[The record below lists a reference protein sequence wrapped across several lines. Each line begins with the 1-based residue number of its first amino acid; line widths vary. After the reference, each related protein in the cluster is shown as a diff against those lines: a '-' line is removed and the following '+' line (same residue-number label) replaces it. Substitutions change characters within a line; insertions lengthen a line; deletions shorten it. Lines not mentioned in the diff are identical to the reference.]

1 MKNKSIFFIIL
12 FIIIISRSSILNL
25 INNTF
30 KIFLNK
36 DNTLEINYLNDEITR
51 LKEEYNKLLDFKNN
65 INIDE
70 TYTIT
75 NVYKNNYGFDKLII
89 NGDNYNLYDEVLT
102 TEGLIGYIS
111 KINNKY
117 SEISYIYNTKVPV
130 RINDNY
136 GKIISSDKD
145 NNIIISEIDNV
156 NLNDPVYSVNNS
168 YIGKVIKID
177 NMDLNTTITVKP
189 IDLKNIDYVLV
200 RSV

>member
-1 MKNKSIFFIIL
+1 MKNKSIFFLIL
-12 FIIIISRSSILNL
+12 LIIIISRNSILNL

-30 KIFLNK
+30 KIFLIK
-36 DNTLEINYLNDEITR
+36 DNTLEINYLNNEITR
-51 LKEEYNKLLDFKNN
+51 LKKEYNNLLDFKNN

-70 TYTIT
+70 TCTIT

-102 TEGLIGYIS
+102 KEGLIGYIS

-145 NNIIISEIDNV
+145 NNIIISEIDNA
-156 NLNDPVYSVNNS
+156 NLNDSVYSVNNS

>member
-1 MKNKSIFFIIL
+1 MKNKSIFFLIL
-12 FIIIISRSSILNL
+12 LIIIISRNSILNL

-30 KIFLNK
+30 KIFLIK
-36 DNTLEINYLNDEITR
+36 DNTLEINYLNNEITR
-51 LKEEYNKLLDFKNN
+51 LKEEYNNLLDFKNN

-70 TYTIT
+70 TCTIT

-102 TEGLIGYIS
+102 KEGLIGYIS

-145 NNIIISEIDNV
+145 NNIIISEIDNA
-156 NLNDPVYSVNNS
+156 NLNDSVYSVNNS

>member
-1 MKNKSIFFIIL
+1 MKNKSIFFLIL
-12 FIIIISRSSILNL
+12 LIIIISRNSILNL

-30 KIFLNK
+30 KIFLIK
-36 DNTLEINYLNDEITR
+36 DNTLEINYLNNEITR

-65 INIDE
+65 ISIDE
-70 TYTIT
+70 TCTIT

-89 NGDNYNLYDEVLT
+89 NGDNFNLYDEVLT
-102 TEGLIGYIS
+102 KEGLIGYIS

-145 NNIIISEIDNV
+145 NNIIISEIDNA
-156 NLNDPVYSVNNS
+156 NLNDSVYSVNNS

>member
-1 MKNKSIFFIIL
+1 MKNKSIFFLIL
-12 FIIIISRSSILNL
+12 LIIIISRNSILNL

-30 KIFLNK
+30 KIFLIK
-36 DNTLEINYLNDEITR
+36 DNTLEINYLNNEITR
-51 LKEEYNKLLDFKNN
+51 LKEEYNNLLDFKNN
-65 INIDE
+65 ISIDE
-70 TYTIT
+70 TCTIT

-102 TEGLIGYIS
+102 NEGLIGYIS

-130 RINDNY
+130 RINNNY

-145 NNIIISEIDNV
+145 NNIIISEIDNA
-156 NLNDPVYSVNNS
+156 NLNDSVYSVNNS

>member
-1 MKNKSIFFIIL
+1 MKNKSIFFLIL
-12 FIIIISRSSILNL
+12 LIIIISRNSILNL

-36 DNTLEINYLNDEITR
+36 DNTLEINYLNNEITR

-65 INIDE
+65 ISIDE
-70 TYTIT
+70 TCTIT

-102 TEGLIGYIS
+102 KEGLIGYIS

-130 RINDNY
+130 RINNNY

-145 NNIIISEIDNV
+145 NNIIISEIDNA
-156 NLNDPVYSVNNS
+156 NLNDSVYSVNNS
-168 YIGKVIKID
+168 YIGKVTKID

>member
-1 MKNKSIFFIIL
+1 MKNKAIFFMIL
-12 FIIIISRSSILNL
+12 FIIIISRNSILNL

-30 KIFLNK
+30 KILQNK
-36 DNTLEINYLNDEITR
+36 DNTLEINYLTNEITQ

-70 TYTIT
+70 TYIIT

-111 KINNKY
+111 KINNQH

-136 GKIISSDKD
+136 GKIISNDKD

-156 NLNDPVYSVNNS
+156 NLNDSVYSVNNS

-177 NMDLNTTITVKP
+177 NMDLNTRITVKP
-189 IDLKNIDYVLV
+189 INLKNIDYVLV

>member
-70 TYTIT
+70 DYTIT

>member
-1 MKNKSIFFIIL
+1 MKNKSIFFLIL
-12 FIIIISRSSILNL
+12 FIIIISCNSILNL

-36 DNTLEINYLNDEITR
+36 DNTLEINYLNNEITR

-70 TYTIT
+70 TYIIT

-102 TEGLIGYIS
+102 KEGLIGYIS

-130 RINDNY
+130 RINNNY

-145 NNIIISEIDNV
+145 NNIIISEIDNA
-156 NLNDPVYSVNNS
+156 NLNDSVYSVNNS

>member
-1 MKNKSIFFIIL
+1 MKNKSIFFLIL
-12 FIIIISRSSILNL
+12 LIIIISRNSILNL

-30 KIFLNK
+30 
-36 DNTLEINYLNDEITR
+36 NYLNDEITR

-70 TYTIT
+70 TCTIT

-102 TEGLIGYIS
+102 NEGLIGYIS

-156 NLNDPVYSVNNS
+156 NLNDSVYSVNNS

>member
-1 MKNKSIFFIIL
+1 MKNKSIFFLIL
-12 FIIIISRSSILNL
+12 LIIIISRNSILNI

-36 DNTLEINYLNDEITR
+36 DNTLEINYLNNEITR
-51 LKEEYNKLLDFKNN
+51 LKEEYNNLLDFKNN
-65 INIDE
+65 ISIDE
-70 TYTIT
+70 TCTIT

-102 TEGLIGYIS
+102 NEGLIGYIS

-130 RINDNY
+130 RINNNY

-145 NNIIISEIDNV
+145 NNIIISEIDNA
-156 NLNDPVYSVNNS
+156 NLNDSVYSVNNS

>member
-30 KIFLNK
+30 KLYLNK

-70 TYTIT
+70 AYTIT

-145 NNIIISEIDNV
+145 NNIIISEIDNA

>member
-1 MKNKSIFFIIL
+1 MKNKSIFFLIL
-12 FIIIISRSSILNL
+12 LIIIISRNSILNL

-36 DNTLEINYLNDEITR
+36 DNTLEINYLNNEITR

-70 TYTIT
+70 TYIIT

-102 TEGLIGYIS
+102 KEGLIGYIS

-130 RINDNY
+130 RINNNY

-145 NNIIISEIDNV
+145 NNIIISEIDNA
-156 NLNDPVYSVNNS
+156 NLNDSVYSVNNS

>member
-1 MKNKSIFFIIL
+1 MKNKSIFFLIL
-12 FIIIISRSSILNL
+12 LIIIISRNSILNL

-36 DNTLEINYLNDEITR
+36 DNTLEINYLNNEITR

-70 TYTIT
+70 TCTIT

-102 TEGLIGYIS
+102 NEGLIGYIS

-145 NNIIISEIDNV
+145 NNIIISEIDDA
-156 NLNDPVYSVNNS
+156 NLNDSVYSVNNS

>member
-1 MKNKSIFFIIL
+1 MKNKSIFFLILLIIIL
-12 FIIIISRSSILNL
+12 SRNSILNL

-30 KIFLNK
+30 KIFLIK
-36 DNTLEINYLNDEITR
+36 DNTLEINYLNNEITR

-65 INIDE
+65 ISIDE
-70 TYTIT
+70 TCTIT

-102 TEGLIGYIS
+102 KEGLIGYIS

-130 RINDNY
+130 RINNNY

-145 NNIIISEIDNV
+145 NNIIISEIDNA
-156 NLNDPVYSVNNS
+156 NLNDSVYSVNNS

>member
-1 MKNKSIFFIIL
+1 MKNKLIFFLIL
-12 FIIIISRSSILNL
+12 LIIIISRNSILNL

-30 KIFLNK
+30 KIFLIK
-36 DNTLEINYLNDEITR
+36 DNTLEINYLNNEITR

-65 INIDE
+65 ISIDE
-70 TYTIT
+70 TCTIT

-102 TEGLIGYIS
+102 KEGLIGYIS

-145 NNIIISEIDNV
+145 NNIIISEIDNA
-156 NLNDPVYSVNNS
+156 NLNDSVYSVNNS

>member
-1 MKNKSIFFIIL
+1 MKNKSIFFLIL
-12 FIIIISRSSILNL
+12 LIIIISRNSILNI

-36 DNTLEINYLNDEITR
+36 DNTLEINYLNNEITR

-65 INIDE
+65 ISIDE
-70 TYTIT
+70 TCTIT

-102 TEGLIGYIS
+102 NEGLIGYIS

-130 RINDNY
+130 RINNNY

-145 NNIIISEIDNV
+145 NNIIISEIDNA
-156 NLNDPVYSVNNS
+156 NLNDSVYSVNNS

>member
-1 MKNKSIFFIIL
+1 MKNKSIFFLIL
-12 FIIIISRSSILNL
+12 LIIIISRNSILNL

-36 DNTLEINYLNDEITR
+36 DNTLEINYLNNEITR

-65 INIDE
+65 ISIDE
-70 TYTIT
+70 TCTIT

-102 TEGLIGYIS
+102 KEGIIGYIS

-145 NNIIISEIDNV
+145 NNIIISEIDNA
-156 NLNDPVYSVNNS
+156 NLNDSVYSVNNS

>member
-1 MKNKSIFFIIL
+1 MKNKSIFFLIL
-12 FIIIISRSSILNL
+12 LVVIISRNSILNL

-30 KIFLNK
+30 KIFLIK
-36 DNTLEINYLNDEITR
+36 DNTLEINYLNNEITR

-65 INIDE
+65 ISIDE
-70 TYTIT
+70 TCTIT

-102 TEGLIGYIS
+102 KEGLIGYIS

-130 RINDNY
+130 RINNNY

-145 NNIIISEIDNV
+145 NNIIISEIDDA
-156 NLNDPVYSVNNS
+156 NLNDSVYSVNNS
-168 YIGKVIKID
+168 YIGKVIKIN

>member
-1 MKNKSIFFIIL
+1 MKNKSIFFLIL
-12 FIIIISRSSILNL
+12 LIIIISRNSILNL

-36 DNTLEINYLNDEITR
+36 DNTLEINYLNNEITR
-51 LKEEYNKLLDFKNN
+51 LKEEYNNLLDFKNN
-65 INIDE
+65 ISIDE
-70 TYTIT
+70 TCTIT

-102 TEGLIGYIS
+102 KEGLIGYIS

-130 RINDNY
+130 RINNNY

-145 NNIIISEIDNV
+145 NNIIISEIDDA
-156 NLNDPVYSVNNS
+156 NLNDSVYSVNNS

>member
-1 MKNKSIFFIIL
+1 MKNKSIFFLIL
-12 FIIIISRSSILNL
+12 LIIIISRNSILNL

-30 KIFLNK
+30 KIFLIK
-36 DNTLEINYLNDEITR
+36 DNTLEINYLNNEITR

-65 INIDE
+65 ISIDE
-70 TYTIT
+70 TCTIT

-102 TEGLIGYIS
+102 KEGLIGYIS

-145 NNIIISEIDNV
+145 NNIIISEIDNA
-156 NLNDPVYSVNNS
+156 NLNDSVYSVNNS

>member
-1 MKNKSIFFIIL
+1 MKNKSIFFLIL
-12 FIIIISRSSILNL
+12 FIIIISRNSILNL

-36 DNTLEINYLNDEITR
+36 DNTLEINYLNNEITR

-65 INIDE
+65 ISIDE
-70 TYTIT
+70 TCTIT

-102 TEGLIGYIS
+102 KEGLIGYIS

-145 NNIIISEIDNV
+145 NNIIISEIDNA
-156 NLNDPVYSVNNS
+156 NLNDSVYSVNNS

>member
-1 MKNKSIFFIIL
+1 MKNKSIFFLIL
-12 FIIIISRSSILNL
+12 LIIIISRNSILNL

-30 KIFLNK
+30 KIFLIK
-36 DNTLEINYLNDEITR
+36 DNTLEINYLNNEITR

-70 TYTIT
+70 TCTIT

-102 TEGLIGYIS
+102 KEGLIGYIS

-130 RINDNY
+130 RINNNY

-156 NLNDPVYSVNNS
+156 NLNDSVYSVNNS

>member
-1 MKNKSIFFIIL
+1 MKNKSIFFLIL
-12 FIIIISRSSILNL
+12 FIIIISRNSILNL

-36 DNTLEINYLNDEITR
+36 DNTLEINYLNNEITR

-70 TYTIT
+70 TYIIT

-102 TEGLIGYIS
+102 KEGLIGYIS

-130 RINDNY
+130 RINNNY

-145 NNIIISEIDNV
+145 NNIIISEIDNA
-156 NLNDPVYSVNNS
+156 NLNDSVYSVNNS

>member
-1 MKNKSIFFIIL
+1 MKNKSIFFLIL

-36 DNTLEINYLNDEITR
+36 DNTLEINYLNNEITR

-65 INIDE
+65 ISIDE
-70 TYTIT
+70 TCTIT

-102 TEGLIGYIS
+102 KEGLIGYIS

-145 NNIIISEIDNV
+145 NNIIISEIDNA
-156 NLNDPVYSVNNS
+156 NLNDSVYSVNNS

>member
-1 MKNKSIFFIIL
+1 MKNKSIFFLIL
-12 FIIIISRSSILNL
+12 LIIIISRNSILNL

-36 DNTLEINYLNDEITR
+36 DNTLEINYLNNEITR

-65 INIDE
+65 ISIDE
-70 TYTIT
+70 TCTIT

-102 TEGLIGYIS
+102 KEGLIGYIS

-130 RINDNY
+130 RINNNY

-145 NNIIISEIDNV
+145 NNIIISEIDNA
-156 NLNDPVYSVNNS
+156 NLNDSVYSVNNS

>member
-1 MKNKSIFFIIL
+1 MKNKSIFFLIL
-12 FIIIISRSSILNL
+12 FIIIISRNSILNL

-36 DNTLEINYLNDEITR
+36 DNTLEINYLNNEITR

-70 TYTIT
+70 TYIIT

-102 TEGLIGYIS
+102 NEGLIGYIS

-145 NNIIISEIDNV
+145 NNIIISEIDNA
-156 NLNDPVYSVNNS
+156 NLNDSVYSVNNS

>member
-1 MKNKSIFFIIL
+1 MKNKSIFFLIL
-12 FIIIISRSSILNL
+12 LIIIISRNSILNL

-30 KIFLNK
+30 KIFLIK
-36 DNTLEINYLNDEITR
+36 DNTLEINYLNNEITR

-65 INIDE
+65 ISIDE
-70 TYTIT
+70 TCTIT

-89 NGDNYNLYDEVLT
+89 NGDNYYLYDEVLT
-102 TEGLIGYIS
+102 KEGLIGYIS

-145 NNIIISEIDNV
+145 NNIIISEIDNA
-156 NLNDPVYSVNNS
+156 NLNDSVYSVNNS

>member
-1 MKNKSIFFIIL
+1 MKNKSIFFLIL
-12 FIIIISRSSILNL
+12 LIIIISRNSILNL

-65 INIDE
+65 ININE
-70 TYTIT
+70 TCTIT
-75 NVYKNNYGFDKLII
+75 NVYKNNYGFNKLII

-102 TEGLIGYIS
+102 KEGLIGYIS

-145 NNIIISEIDNV
+145 NNIIISEIDNA
-156 NLNDPVYSVNNS
+156 NLNDSVYSVNNS

>member
-1 MKNKSIFFIIL
+1 MKNKSIFFLIL
-12 FIIIISRSSILNL
+12 LIIIISRNSILNL
-25 INNTF
+25 INNTL

-36 DNTLEINYLNDEITR
+36 DNTLEINYLNNEITR

-70 TYTIT
+70 TYIIT

-102 TEGLIGYIS
+102 NEGLIGYIS

-130 RINDNY
+130 RINNNY

-145 NNIIISEIDNV
+145 NNIIISEIDDA
-156 NLNDPVYSVNNS
+156 NLNDSVYSVNNS
-168 YIGKVIKID
+168 YIGKVIKIN